1 MEREDILE
9 NKNQSCFRWS
19 QGSFATTLAS
29 MRPTSWTSW
38 GRNMLAM
45 EFGNYFNFTRG
56 RFVVR
61 RVSLTKAPNWGHTAH
76 IGCILALRRTSVL
89 NSNNRYGVDIM
100 NEDIADNYAAC
111 VWWVS
116 QINFPVIFSNSHKQ
130 LCILQGTGN
139 CQSQRHYCRLRSNLP
154 FAQCGRDSQEPQV
167 SQFSSHSKPTSLTDF
182 TQSKVLTQLLPG
194 LARVQIRWEAAC
206 QEGWAEAGEDQCKK
220 SHSCF
225 FQNLWCI
232 FTRVRPM

>member
-1 MEREDILE
+1 MEKEDVLE

-56 RFVVR
+56 RFVVG
-61 RVSLTKAPNWGHTAH
+61 RVRHLIGGTRHILGVYWLWEEHLFWIQTTGTEWILWTRTLQTTMQHVSGEFLELIFLLSSL
-76 IGCILALRRTSVL
+76 ILIN
-89 NSNNRYGVDIM
+89 NS
-100 NEDIADNYAAC
+100 
-111 VWWVS
+111 
-116 QINFPVIFSNSHKQ
+116 
-130 LCILQGTGN
+130 CILQGTGN

-167 SQFSSHSKPTSLTDF
+167 SQFLSHSKPTSLTDF

-194 LARVQIRWEAAC
+194 LARVQIRWEVAC

-220 SHSCF
+220 KVTPVF

>member
-1 MEREDILE
+1 MEREDVLE

-111 VWWVS
+111 VWWVP
-116 QINFPVIFSNSHKQ
+116 QINIPVIFSNSHKQ
-130 LCILQGTGN
+130 FMYLAGN
-139 CQSQRHYCRLRSNLP
+139 RQL
-154 FAQCGRDSQEPQV
+154 
-167 SQFSSHSKPTSLTDF
+167 SKPTP
-182 TQSKVLTQLLPG
+182 LLPPQKQ
-194 LARVQIRWEAAC
+194 LAFCSVWTRQSRTPGQPVL
-206 QEGWAEAGEDQCKK
+206 K
-220 SHSCF
+220 SFKANISDW
-225 FQNLWCI
+225 LY
-232 FTRVRPM
+232 PK